1 MWQSE
6 AFCAR
11 SVAGY
16 LFLSEADP
24 LPGCFADLQIE
35 GSLDCL
41 LLIWKGRAAF
51 CDLCRLMHLPLE
63 TSSCTTIELLS
74 KLQLAFF
81 FFPFFKNS
89 HLSSICSISSRGNGL
104 RFNIFV
110 NPLD

>member
-1 MWQSE
+1 M
-6 AFCAR
+6 
-11 SVAGY
+11 AGY

-41 LLIWKGRAAF
+41 LLIWKGRVAF

-81 FFPFFKNS
+81 FSLKTVTLVQYVLFP
-89 HLSSICSISSRGNGL
+89 
-104 RFNIFV
+104 V
-110 NPLD
+110 VEMA